1 MDNRLKFLYF
11 FVPIES
17 FKGGQNGNIQL
28 GMTVDGRGWKIVV
41 EDGG

>member
-17 FKGGQNGNIQL
+17 FKGGQNRNRKRNISKKNKKKL
-28 GMTVDGRGWKIVV
+28 KKKKEIK
-41 EDGG
+41 